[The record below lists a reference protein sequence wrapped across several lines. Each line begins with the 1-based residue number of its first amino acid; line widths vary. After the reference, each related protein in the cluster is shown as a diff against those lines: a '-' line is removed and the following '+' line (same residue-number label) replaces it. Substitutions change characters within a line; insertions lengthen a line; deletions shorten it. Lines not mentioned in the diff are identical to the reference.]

1 MDYIDEL
8 LDLFGAPLENV
19 PALDNAPATMAEP
32 EPNTEGVSQV
42 IADDDIDALVDGFDV
57 ATAEA
62 ADEARHVAENALDVK
77 PLAYGPQHAK
87 TSFRK
92 LAEAFASCAGQQ
104 HIIIQAK
111 PAGDEKGFFY
121 VYDNTEALNE
131 DTAALHACRFVRE
144 RVNPRYQRLAYVD
157 VDSKRYGAPAINI
170 AWVQAWSDANPPA
183 FYETSKGRHCVG
195 SNWVTIK
202 EHRRGLDTLAD
213 ALIDGLVDKGA
224 LHGLRL
230 AGTLDKL
237 GKNRKEMPLGMTLSD
252 TLVQPLGA
260 PLDHE
265 ADKKRER
272 AIGAEIN
279 VTAAEVAAGIAA
291 LTKNGIA
298 FEVDLEHST
307 SERIML
313 KRLEESHCNICG
325 REHDGADAYL
335 IIEPGV
341 VMGRAHCYR
350 CKNQCV
356 KFKRPDAVADLS
368 KLYPGPFTGRT
379 GITYQKPDGVAAAP
393 MGDYIEG
400 SPCGLGKSKSAWDDI
415 DAAKNADGGAP
426 SVVLMSYRKTFSA
439 SQGGLHGCELYSDT
453 TAPLPMTPGRRVA
466 CQYESLRR
474 IQGVPDV
481 LVIDELHGIR
491 RQACGSFAST
501 DCWVAFTRL
510 VKEAGRVVVLDAYA
524 DDDDRALVSSIR
536 GCPIEMVRN
545 THQPHTKKAIQAFS
559 SYKDYQKGFDAFVA
573 YFASQPKAWRL
584 DNRFVVVCQW
594 RKDVEVTASALEALG
609 LRGKAYHGKTCA
621 KTRAAEFA
629 NHQEAWKESEFVVY
643 NSTLEAGV
651 SIEGPEWKSAWVL
664 MRGMGHVEAA
674 IQGLHR
680 FRAITC
686 YNTYAASHNGGGDYP
701 TTEAGLIAAIKAG
714 ERFAAGDGPE
724 EKGEALPT
732 EKGELSAAAYVA
744 SMVRLGDDHTRS
756 TFARMWIA
764 NQLEGNRSA
773 RFWPSRFYRM
783 LSETG
788 FQVTQIPAGALP
800 AMPSDEKNDLPVE
813 LATSE
818 VVTFTNS
825 PEARIAEAQA
835 SIWYAVLS
843 ENNGETPSRNLCAAE
858 IHSRDKVALMNEY
871 EQDEKAITVDFVE
884 SFGKSRIITAHRNTK
899 MLTKVVTPIGEH
911 SHAISVEALRK
922 YQVHSTK
929 GKHQQ
934 LQPRIAT
941 HAEKATRALDAFKA
955 LGFTGLEDLREVSR
969 SCVEKALED
978 NTATLDTI
986 YKSRGRL
993 WPELRIRKEAASFK
1007 AHLGALNGI
1016 LEAQYAAKV
1025 VAIDSH
1031 NKRYRIKVI
1040 EWPDTLLS
1048 AFHPI
1053 VVDEQNNTPSARVIK
1068 LVVKLS
1074 PDEEEAKYRQE
1085 IETILSELE
1094 TPAAPAAA

>member
-1 MDYIDEL
+1 MNYIDEL
-8 LDLFGAPLENV
+8 LDLFTGPLESI
-19 PALDNAPATMAEP
+19 PALDNEPITMAEP
-32 EPNTEGVSQV
+32 STEVSQG
-42 IADDDIDALVDGFDV
+42 IADNDIDALVDGFDI
-57 ATAEA
+57 AIAEA
-62 ADEARHVAENALDVK
+62 ADEALFVAENAEEIQ
-77 PLAYGPQHAK
+77 PRGTGPQHAK

-121 VYDNTEALNE
+121 VYDSNEAINADTE
-131 DTAALHACRFVRE
+131 ALHACRFVRE
-144 RVNPRYQRLAYVD
+144 RVNPRYQRLGYAD
-157 VDSKRYGAPAINI
+157 IDSKRYGVRAIHV
-170 AWVQAWSDANPPA
+170 AWAQAWPDASLPA
-183 FYETSKGRHCVG
+183 FYETNKGYHCVG
-195 SNWVTIK
+195 SQWVTIK

-213 ALIDGLVDKGA
+213 ALIDGGVDKGA

-237 GKNRKEMPLGMTLSD
+237 GKTRKEMTEDVRLSD

-291 LTKNGIA
+291 ITKNGMA
-298 FEVDLEHST
+298 FEVDLEQST

-313 KRLEESHCNICG
+313 KRLEESHCNICD

-335 IIEPGV
+335 VIEPGV
-341 VMGRAHCYR
+341 VMGRAYCYR
-350 CKNQCV
+350 GKKKCI

-393 MGDYIEG
+393 PGDYIEG
-400 SPCGLGKSKSAWDDI
+400 SPCGLGKSKAAWDEI
-415 DAAKNADGGAP
+415 DAATNADGGRP

-510 VKEAGRVVVLDAYA
+510 VKDAGRVVVLDAYA

-594 RKDVEVTASALEALG
+594 KKDVEVTASSLEAIG

-629 NHQEAWKESEFVVY
+629 NHHDAWKESEFIVY

-680 FRAITC
+680 FRAITS
-686 YNTYAASHNGGGDYP
+686 YNSYAASHNGGGDYP
-701 TTEAGLIAAIKAG
+701 TTEAGLISAIKAG

-732 EKGELSAAAYVA
+732 EKGELGAAAYVA

-800 AMPSDEKNDLPVE
+800 AMLSVEKNDLPVE
-813 LATSE
+813 LATAE

-825 PEARIAEAQA
+825 PEARIAEASA
-835 SIWYAVLS
+835 SVWHAVLA
-843 ENNGETPSRNLCAAE
+843 ENNGETPARNLSAAE
-858 IHSRDKVALMNEY
+858 IHSRDKVALMTEY
-871 EQDEKAITVDFVE
+871 QQDEKVITVYFVE
-884 SFGKSRIITAHRNTK
+884 ELGKPRIITAHRNTK
-899 MLTKVVTPIGEH
+899 MLTQIGGDSHINAVDKLRQFQVYATH
-911 SHAISVEALRK
+911 SK
-922 YQVHSTK
+922 NK
-929 GKHQQ
+929 Q
-934 LQPRIAT
+934 LQPRITT
-941 HAEKATRALDAFKA
+941 HAEKATRALDALKA
-955 LGFTGLEDLREVSR
+955 LGFTGLDDLREVSR
-969 SCVEKALED
+969 KDVEKALED
-978 NTATLDTI
+978 NAATLDTI
-986 YKSRGRL
+986 YKARGRL
-993 WPELRIRKEAASFK
+993 WPEIQRPRKEAASFK

-1016 LEAQYAAKV
+1016 LEAQYAAKI
-1025 VAIDSH
+1025 VAI
-1031 NKRYRIKVI
+1031 NKRNERYCIKVI

-1053 VVDEQNNTPSARVIK
+1053 VVDEQKNTPIARVNK
-1068 LVVKLS
+1068 LVAELS
-1074 PDEEEAKYRQE
+1074 PDEEEAKYRLE
-1085 IETILSELE
+1085 IESILNELCPSLAPE
-1094 TPAAPAAA
+1094 AA